1 MRKEVY
7 LKRRRKAAERLMVDS
22 CEVRR
27 GNGEPVFNPETGQY
41 ESAGALSYTGRCK
54 VQSIRPQAATPEAG
68 GAVFT
73 VVGSEVH
80 VPAGTDI
87 QDGDVVKITAS
98 ALSPSLVGVELRVQG
113 FIPDTWDTAYR
124 APVKVNT

>member
-1 MRKEVY
+1 
-7 LKRRRKAAERLMVDS
+7 MVDV

-27 GNGEPVFNPETGQY
+27 GSGETVFDPETGQY
-41 ESAGALSYTGRCK
+41 GTAGTLSYTGRCK
-54 VQSIRPQAATPEAG
+54 VQSTQSQASTPEAG

-73 VVGSEVH
+73 VVGSQVH
-80 VPAGTDI
+80 VPVGTDI
-87 QDGDVVKITAS
+87 RDGDVVKITES

-113 FIPDTWDTAYR
+113 FIPDTWDTAHR